1 MPELLLLFES
11 ASGYALLQQLE
22 FEEVGED
29 EESVQQA
36 ILDPKL
42 FSKMVKLKA
51 FLAFETAEEA
61 LEEMNSIADGVPSEK
76 LLQFLSTNLP
86 KKSKNYKLG
95 VSDKVSCPLPWLVWT
110 VYRPDRENR

>member
-51 FLAFETAEEA
+51 FLAFETAEEVCFFA
-61 LEEMNSIADGVPSEK
+61 TDWRH
-76 LLQFLSTNLP
+76 LLPCRRQSLVIFIHMVHEYFVFLVFPQQSFACFAR
-86 KKSKNYKLG
+86 KAF
-95 VSDKVSCPLPWLVWT
+95 
-110 VYRPDRENR
+110 